1 MNYKNNHQ
9 FLQLPHFC
17 IFDNPF
23 IHLLLIFPMEL
34 KNSQKKIVVQE
45 GFSTMAKHC

>member
-9 FLQLPHFC
+9 FLQLPRFY

-23 IHLLLIFPMEL
+23 IYLLLIFPMEM
-34 KNSQKKIVVQE
+34 KNSQKKTVVQE